1 MRICVNEGECPVSE
15 KKRSAKEF
23 FMDNNKKNLKIFI
36 AVAAAILVIADVI
49 SGFYIFSKVGL
60 ITIDK

>member
-36 AVAAAILVIADVI
+36 AVAAAI
-49 SGFYIFSKVGL
+49 
-60 ITIDK
+60 